1 MRELTESRNK
11 LASFR
16 AIQAERMADLQHEY
30 MRVMRVADL
39 SRAVSKENLG
49 KTAQA
54 TQRLNQVRASL
65 GLSTAPCVHSLAV
78 DDGSCRSL
86 TEPP

>member
-54 TQRLNQVRASL
+54 TQRLNQVR
-65 GLSTAPCVHSLAV
+65 CHSRSESCTLCAFPWLWVMAV
-78 DDGSCRSL
+78 S
-86 TEPP
+86 EV

>member
-11 LASFR
+11 LAGFR
-16 AIQAERMADLQHEY
+16 AIQAERLADLQHEY
-30 MRVMRVADL
+30 RRVMRVADL

-54 TQRLNQVRASL
+54 TQRLNQVSTPQ
-65 GLSTAPCVHSLAV
+65 GLSTAPCAHSLAV
-78 DDGSCRSL
+78 NDGSF
-86 TEPP
+86 